1 MNIRSATPDDAGAIL
16 DIYAYYVENTA
27 ISFEYDVP
35 SEDDFRAR
43 IKKTLER
50 YPYLVLEDEGM
61 IRGYAY
67 AGVFKDRAA
76 YDRSCEVTVY
86 VDHGYKGRG
95 YGRVLYEALEKS
107 LSQTEITN
115 LYACIGDPV
124 EEDEYLTKDSEN
136 FHRHMGYTL
145 AGTFHNCGLKFGRLY
160 NMIWMEKILR

>member
-35 SEDDFRAR
+35 SEDDFRTR

-67 AGVFKDRAA
+67 AQ
-76 YDRSCEVTVY
+76 SCV
-86 VDHGYKGRG
+86 
-95 YGRVLYEALEKS
+95 
-107 LSQTEITN
+107 
-115 LYACIGDPV
+115 
-124 EEDEYLTKDSEN
+124 
-136 FHRHMGYTL
+136 
-145 AGTFHNCGLKFGRLY
+145 
-160 NMIWMEKILR
+160 